1 MHGKERH
8 MRNLCSGKFENF
20 LRSIKLIYLS
30 KSKYLQ
36 AYAIFYFIFLFCHR
50 TTLIFNMFLIVF
62 LLVCKRTFYNFPHVF
77 ICINLDLYVT

>member
-50 TTLIFNMFLIVF
+50 TTLIFTMFLIVF
-62 LLVCKRTFYNFPHVF
+62 YLFAREHFTIFHTYLSV
-77 ICINLDLYVT
+77 